1 MDGRWSSRHGRPWG
15 KITEAWTWKRR
26 GEMRK
31 ELSKRVLREN
41 RDLVGLKKEGVGCVK
56 R

>member
-1 MDGRWSSRHGRPWG
+1 LDLEKKGRDEEG
-15 KITEAWTWKRR
+15 A
-26 GEMRK
+26 
-31 ELSKRVLREN
+31 SKRVLREN